1 MKSCCFAF
9 KVGLSFLLVGIG
21 FSTIHPL
28 NAGQVVPA
36 LSCASPKAT
45 GEYYSYWKQKYLKPS
60 VRFPGDFK
68 VNYNGKGAT
77 VSEAMGYGML
87 ITALMADEDPEAKK
101 KFDGLNRF
109 RKRFP
114 SSINPAFMCWKI
126 PANERPGKND
136 CATDGEL
143 DIAYALLLAHARW
156 GDDAYQMESKNL
168 IKAIGS
174 SLVRPDFSLRLGD
187 WNEAPGQTRPSD
199 VMPTHFRAFA
209 DATGDL
215 LWKNVE
221 DRSYEILNEL
231 QLDQLQSG
239 ATVTTGLVPDFAIEK
254 KGHWVPARPGFL
266 EGRHDGDYYYNA
278 CRVPWRIGWAALGK
292 HDVRAKEILGR
303 FMQWSAMNVKDPEY
317 FRAGYRLDG
326 HPLHN
331 SDFETA
337 CFITPTGVAAMA
349 LGMTPWKEKVERY
362 ALASREEYYE
372 DSINLLCLILM
383 SGKPHGELPKKR

>member
-143 DIAYALLLAHARW
+143 DIAYALLLAHAKW
-156 GDDAYQMESKNL
+156 GDDAYQMEAKNL
-168 IKAIGS
+168 IRAIGS

-221 DRSYEILNEL
+221 DRSYHILNEL
-231 QLDQLQSG
+231 QLHQFQSG
-239 ATVTTGLVPDFAIEK
+239 STVTTGLVPDFAIER
-254 KGHWVPARPGFL
+254 KGHWVPARPCFL

-278 CRVPWRIGWAALGK
+278 CRVPWRIAWAALGT
-292 HDVRAKEILGR
+292 HDVRAKKMLGR
-303 FMQWSAMNVKDPEY
+303 FMQWSVMNVKDPDG

-383 SGKPHGELPKKR
+383 EGNPRSESHQTH

>member
-1 MKSCCFAF
+1 MNRFGSNLGMFFLIPLLMGALF
-9 KVGLSFLLVGIG
+9 SEPLSLHAEETP
-21 FSTIHPL
+21 TIPL
-28 NAGQVVPA
+28 KEGVNR
-36 LSCASPKAT
+36 
-45 GEYYSYWKQKYLKPS
+45 YYRYWKQKYLQPS

-68 VNYNGKGAT
+68 VDYNGKGAT

-87 ITALMADEDPEAKK
+87 ITVLMADEDPEAKK
-101 KFDGLNRF
+101 QFDGLNSF

-114 SSINPAFMCWKI
+114 SSINPIFMCWKI

-143 DIAYALLLAHARW
+143 DIAYALLLAHERW
-156 GDDAYQMESKNL
+156 GDNTYLMEARSL
-168 IKAIGS
+168 INAIGS

-199 VMPTHFRAFA
+199 LMPNHFRDFGK
-209 DATGDL
+209 ATGDA
-215 LWKNVE
+215 LWGKVE
-221 DRSYEILNEL
+221 DRSYEIINEL
-231 QLDQLQSG
+231 QLQSLQPG
-239 ATVTTGLVPDFAIEK
+239 AVTTGLVPDFAIEK
-254 KGHWVPARPGFL
+254 KGHWIPARPGFL
-266 EGRHDGDYYYNA
+266 EGRHDGDFYYNA
-278 CRVPWRIGWAALGK
+278 CRVPWRIGWAALGT
-292 HDVRAKEILGR
+292 HDVRAKAILGR
-303 FMQWSAMNVKDPEY
+303 FMQWVVMNVKDPEY

-362 ALASREEYYE
+362 ALGSREEYYE
-372 DSINLLCLILM
+372 DSIKLLCLILM
-383 SGKPHGELPKKR
+383 SGKPHGEFPKKR